1 MLTAK
6 TKWQVSI
13 MMLPDLRT
21 EFDTA
26 DNQLHN
32 APFLASEPLS
42 SFSLHL
48 PPADLDT
55 LRLLDPIP
63 PTLLGLSP
71 APSLFL
77 RFHCDCLTD
86 NRGHHLFTMLE
97 SQSLVSICKIGNAQ
111 KMYVVSNEHT

>member
-13 MMLPDLRT
+13 MMLLDLRT

-32 APFLASEPLS
+32 SPFLASEPLS

-48 PPADLDT
+48 PPSDLDT
-55 LRLLDPIP
+55 PQAVGSLP

-71 APSLFL
+71 CS
-77 RFHCDCLTD
+77 
-86 NRGHHLFTMLE
+86 FT
-97 SQSLVSICKIGNAQ
+97 VST
-111 KMYVVSNEHT
+111 YPLWLPH